1 MTTTS
6 ARPAFDDALRHYAAT
21 LGFPSLSSYIIWCR
35 KNGLAL
41 QRDKTEN
48 QLAIERQLAADTL
61 RPVAPHPGRSHT
73 PGCAHLI
80 DRAFR
85 GEIPPDER
93 YPLSRKLVALV
104 AAAEDP
110 KRRQALY
117 RLLKHIERRADLL
130 GLKTGFLNRTRE
142 EGNNYEDALG
152 EEDAWEASGFR
163 GFEWEEEDAFSGE
176 RVRWSIR
183 ELCTALDLLA
193 EGRVMHHCAASYA
206 RRCSEGERSVWS
218 MQMTYPAKLP
228 QRILTIALDNHK
240 KTVVDYRGKYNM
252 HPHDNKRTAKK
263 HWQDRPYLYYLRQSP
278 RILRLWMER
287 EDLRHD

>member
-1 MTTTS
+1 MGGRTCW
-6 ARPAFDDALRHYAAT
+6 AV
-21 LGFPSLSSYIIWCR
+21 LSTRLKDY
-35 KNGLAL
+35 
-41 QRDKTEN
+41 QRDEPFWETVMLFFAN
-48 QLAIERQLAADTL
+48 QPMLEPTYIGPIVDYIHYQKFVPQQLPGPNGQFIEGPPAQ
-61 RPVAPHPGRSHT
+61 PNFSMKGRSIT
-73 PGCAHLI
+73 KLL
-80 DRAFR
+80 RLV
-85 GEIPPDER
+85 DEWHGD
-93 YPLSRKLVALV
+93 LN
-104 AAAEDP
+104 
-110 KRRQALY
+110 
-117 RLLKHIERRADLL
+117 ADD
-130 GLKTGFLNRTRE
+130 
-142 EGNNYEDALG
+142 YALG

-163 GFEWEEEDAFSGE
+163 EFEWEEEDAFSGE

-183 ELCTALDLLA
+183 ELYTALDLLA

-287 EDLRHD
+287 EDLQHD